1 MKCKEWKKK
10 KKNQQLEAHLIK
22 LWIKGLLLDS
32 SLVL

>member
-1 MKCKEWKKK
+1 MEKKI
-10 KKNQQLEAHLIK
+10 KNQQLEAHLIK